1 MTAAAF
7 TPPPGRAAIV
17 EAREAATAAMRR
29 EAEQLA
35 WLYRMSLTHGWGPMS
50 AEWQLRAAI
59 VLEWAA
65 GGAA

>member
-1 MTAAAF
+1 MAGVFEA
-7 TPPPGRAAIV
+7 PPERAAII
-17 EAREAATAAMRR
+17 EAREAATAAMWR

>member
-1 MTAAAF
+1 MRGVFEA
-7 TPPPGRAAIV
+7 PPGRAAIID
-17 EAREAATAAMRR
+17 ARDAATAAMWR

-35 WLYRMSLTHGWGPMS
+35 WLYRMSLSRGWGPMS
-50 AEWQLRAAI
+50 PEWQLRAAI